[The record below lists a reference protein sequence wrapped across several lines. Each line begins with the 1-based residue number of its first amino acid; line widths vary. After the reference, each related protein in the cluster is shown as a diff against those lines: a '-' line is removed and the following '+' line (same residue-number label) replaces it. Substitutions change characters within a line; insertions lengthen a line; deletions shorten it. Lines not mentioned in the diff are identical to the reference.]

1 VQQQRKEVVGVYYR
15 FRNVQIEGR
24 EREDFFGSWIPGRK
38 EKTGSLVVSDF
49 MA

>member
-1 VQQQRKEVVGVYYR
+1 MYYR

-24 EREDFFGSWIPGRK
+24 EEKISLVLGFQERK
-38 EKTGSLVVSDF
+38 ETGILVVSDF